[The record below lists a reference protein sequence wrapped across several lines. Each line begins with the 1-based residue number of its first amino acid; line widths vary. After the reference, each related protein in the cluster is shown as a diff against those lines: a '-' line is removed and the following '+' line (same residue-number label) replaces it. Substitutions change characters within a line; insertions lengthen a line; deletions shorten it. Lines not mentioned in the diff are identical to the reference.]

1 MREEAV
7 CREARRE
14 GICEEGLCEEGR
26 REEAVRE
33 EGVSAA
39 PGRCPVS
46 RAWILGGLKSGDW
59 PRACC
64 PHARV
69 D

>member
-39 PGRCPVS
+39 PGRCP
-46 RAWILGGLKSGDW
+46 
-59 PRACC
+59 
-64 PHARV
+64 
-69 D
+69 